1 MSFIGFWP
9 VILLPTLCFI
19 SSPSSCSISFGHLA
33 LCLFPP
39 AFPPPPTVGLPFN
52 VPRLPTTPAAAEAR
66 SWPSALA
73 VNFASSFLGMA
84 AAAEAL
90 KLLLT
95 RDFKTSA
102 IAAKEAALR
111 ARVGRKL
118 AANALKRQ
126 QQLRKEMTVCRRG
139 GPGTI
144 APPSTRTKLLTL
156 TGSPACRRRPPRT
169 ATSLAGVGPRTR
181 SNGNC

>member
-66 SWPSALA
+66 SWPSAVA

-111 ARVGRKL
+111 AR
-118 AANALKRQ
+118 NASPTPWNAWLVA
-126 QQLRKEMTVCRRG
+126 MTV
-139 GPGTI
+139 
-144 APPSTRTKLLTL
+144 LLFTQVRKNEL
-156 TGSPACRRRPPRT
+156 KEALDTCAQIGD
-169 ATSLAGVGPRTR
+169 LAQYDDNKP
-181 SNGNC
+181 